1 MPLRGIPGALMT
13 AMLPTPARR
22 SWSTADVDT
31 RHALS
36 YWVDT
41 ICSSFLEIEIDSP
54 ERDRFAA
61 RLDQFELG
69 PATVSL
75 VQADSQS
82 IRRTPERIAR
92 SRYEGC
98 FLLQLR
104 SGRLRLQ
111 QYGRECFMDPG
122 DSVLIDC
129 NGTYRLECIGNTRS
143 VAVRFS
149 HDWLKNWVPGPERLA
164 AKPIRPDGAWG
175 TVLSSALATLDSQ
188 HDNDFAL
195 PPSIVAEQF
204 GSLLA
209 LAAGPEAQALT
220 PSDKLLNRIRG
231 TIRDR
236 CNDPGLT
243 PTCVADAHG
252 ISKRYLHYLFAQK
265 SITFRNE
272 LMRMRLDAAHR
283 LLSDK
288 RYSALTVAEI
298 AARCGF
304 LEPSHFT
311 RRFRKAYGA
320 GPSDFRAKHG
330 AGA

>member
-1 MPLRGIPGALMT
+1 MV
-13 AMLPTPARR
+13 AMLPPGARR
-22 SWSTADVDT
+22 SWSTADVDA

-41 ICSSFLEIEIDSP
+41 ICDSFLEIDIDSP
-54 ERDRFAA
+54 HRERFHG
-61 RLDQFELG
+61 RLEQFDLG

-75 VQADSQS
+75 VENDAQS
-82 IRRTPERIAR
+82 VHRTPARIAR
-92 SRYEGC
+92 SRYETY

-104 SGRLRLQ
+104 TGQLRLQ
-111 QYGRECFMDPG
+111 QYGRDCRMQPG

-129 NGTYRLECIGNTRS
+129 KAAYHLECIGNTRS
-143 VAVRFS
+143 VAVRFT
-149 HDWLKNWVPGPERLA
+149 HDWLKNWVPTPERLA

-175 TVLSSALATLDSQ
+175 TVLSSALATLDSTT
-188 HDNDFAL
+188 DGDFAL
-195 PPSIVAEQF
+195 PPSVVAEQF
-204 GSLLA
+204 AGLLA
-209 LAAGPEAQALT
+209 LAVGPETHALT

-236 CNDPGLT
+236 CSDPSLT
-243 PTCVADAHG
+243 PASVADEHG

-265 SITFRNE
+265 SMTFRGE
-272 LMRMRLDAAHR
+272 LMRMRLDAAQR

-288 RYSALTVAEI
+288 RYSALTVAEV

-320 GPSDFRAKHG
+320 GPSEFRSRHG
-330 AGA
+330 AGS

>member
-1 MPLRGIPGALMT
+1 MV
-13 AMLPTPARR
+13 TPARR
-22 SWSTADVDT
+22 SWSTSDVDT

-41 ICSSFLEIEIDSP
+41 ICNSFLEIDIDSP
-54 ERDRFAA
+54 NRDGFHG

-75 VQADSQS
+75 VEADTQS
-82 IRRTPERIAR
+82 IHRSPARIAR
-92 SRYEGC
+92 SRYAC
-98 FLLQLR
+98 YFLLQLR
-104 SGRLRLQ
+104 SGQLRLQ
-111 QYGRECFMDPG
+111 QYGRDCSIEPG

-129 NGTYRLECIGNTRS
+129 KAAYRLECLGNTRS

-164 AKPIRPDGAWG
+164 AKPFRPDGAWG
-175 TVLSSALATLDSQ
+175 SVLSTALATLDTDQ
-188 HDNDFAL
+188 DDDLAL
-195 PPSIVAEQF
+195 PPSVVAEQF
-204 GSLLA
+204 AGLLA
-209 LAAGPEAQALT
+209 LAAGPEAHALS
-220 PSDKLLNRIRG
+220 PSEKLLNRIRG

-236 CNDPGLT
+236 CSDPGLT
-243 PTCVADAHG
+243 PTSVADAHG

-265 SITFRNE
+265 SLTFRSE
-272 LMRMRLDAAHR
+272 LIRMRLDAAHR

-288 RYSALTVAEI
+288 RFSALTVGEI

-320 GPSDFRAKHG
+320 GPTEFRTAQEPRT
-330 AGA
+330 

>member
-1 MPLRGIPGALMT
+1 MI

-22 SWSTADVDT
+22 SWSTADVDA

-41 ICSSFLEIEIDSP
+41 ICSSFLEIDIDSP
-54 ERDRFAA
+54 NREGFHG
-61 RLDQFELG
+61 RLDQFDLG

-75 VQADSQS
+75 VEADTQS
-82 IRRTPERIAR
+82 IRRTPARIAR
-92 SRYEGC
+92 TRYETY

-104 SGRLRLQ
+104 SGQLRLQ
-111 QYGRECFMDPG
+111 QYGRECCIEPG

-129 NGTYRLECIGNTRS
+129 KAAYRLECLGNTRS
-143 VAVRFS
+143 IALRFS
-149 HDWLKNWVPGPERLA
+149 HDWLKNWVPAPERLT

-175 TVLSSALATLDSQ
+175 TVLSSALATLDSGQ
-188 HDNDFAL
+188 DEDLAL
-195 PPSIVAEQF
+195 PPSVVAEQF
-204 GSLLA
+204 AGLLA
-209 LAAGPEAQALT
+209 LAVGPEAHALS

-236 CNDPGLT
+236 CAEPGLT
-243 PTCVADAHG
+243 PTSVADAHG

-265 SITFRNE
+265 SITFRSE
-272 LMRMRLDAAHR
+272 LIRMRLDAAHR

-288 RYSALTVAEI
+288 RFSALTIGEVAL
-298 AARCGF
+298 RCGF

-320 GPSDFRAKHG
+320 GPTEFRTARDTR
-330 AGA
+330 A

>member
-1 MPLRGIPGALMT
+1 MVPT
-13 AMLPTPARR
+13 LPTPARR
-22 SWSTADVDT
+22 SWTTADVDS

-54 ERDRFAA
+54 DREQFSAS
-61 RLDQFELG
+61 LDQFDLG

-75 VQADSQS
+75 VQADTQS

-92 SRYEGC
+92 SGYAGF

-104 SGRLRLQ
+104 SGRLGLH
-111 QYGRECFMDPG
+111 QYGRECVVEPG

-129 NGTYRLECIGNTRS
+129 NGSYRLECMGKTRS
-143 VAVRFS
+143 VAVRFA
-149 HDWLKNWVPGPERLA
+149 HDWLKNWVPGAERLA

-175 TVLSSALATLDSQ
+175 SVLSSALATLDSD

-195 PPSIVAEQF
+195 PPSAVAEQF

-209 LAAGPEAQALT
+209 LAVGPETHALT

-236 CNDPGLT
+236 CSDASLT
-243 PTCVADAHG
+243 PTLVADAHG

-265 SITFRNE
+265 SLTFRSE
-272 LMRMRLDAAHR
+272 LIRLRLDAAQR

-288 RYSALTVAEI
+288 RYAALTVGEI

-320 GPSDFRAKHG
+320 GPSEFRASRG
-330 AGA
+330 AGG

>member
-1 MPLRGIPGALMT
+1 MVPT
-13 AMLPTPARR
+13 LPTPARR
-22 SWSTADVDT
+22 SWTTADVDS

-54 ERDRFAA
+54 DRERFSAS
-61 RLDQFELG
+61 LDQFDLG

-75 VQADSQS
+75 VQADAQL

-92 SRYEGC
+92 SGYAGF

-104 SGRLRLQ
+104 SGRLGLQ
-111 QYGRECFMDPG
+111 QYGRECVVEPG

-129 NGTYRLECIGNTRS
+129 NGSYRLECLGKTRS

-149 HDWLKNWVPGPERLA
+149 HDWLKNWVPGPERLT
-164 AKPIRPDGAWG
+164 AKPIRPDGGWG
-175 TVLSSALATLDSQ
+175 SVLSSALATLDSD

-195 PPSIVAEQF
+195 PPSAVAEQF

-209 LAAGPEAQALT
+209 LAVGPETHALT

-236 CNDPGLT
+236 CSDPSLT
-243 PTCVADAHG
+243 PTSVADAHG

-265 SITFRNE
+265 SLTFRSE
-272 LMRMRLDAAHR
+272 LIRVRLDAAQR

-288 RYSALTVAEI
+288 RYSALTVGEI

-320 GPSDFRAKHG
+320 GPSEFRSRPR
-330 AGA
+330 AGV

>member
-1 MPLRGIPGALMT
+1 MIVT
-13 AMLPTPARR
+13 LPAPARR
-22 SWSTADVDT
+22 SWSTADVES

-54 ERDRFAA
+54 DREHFRA

-75 VQADSQS
+75 VQADTQS

-92 SRYEGC
+92 SRYAGY

-104 SGRLRLQ
+104 AGQLRLQ
-111 QYGRECFMDPG
+111 QYGRECFMEPG

-129 NGTYRLECIGNTRS
+129 NAMYRLECLGNTRS

-164 AKPIRPDGAWG
+164 AKAIRPDGAWG
-175 TVLSSALATLDSQ
+175 SVLSTALAALDSDQ
-188 HDNDFAL
+188 DGDFAL
-195 PPSIVAEQF
+195 PPSTVAEQF

-209 LAAGPEAQALT
+209 LAAGPETQALS

-236 CNDPGLT
+236 CSEPGIT
-243 PTCVADAHG
+243 PASVADAHG

-265 SITFRNE
+265 SLTFRGE
-272 LMRMRLDAAHR
+272 LIRVRLDAAHR

-288 RYSALTVAEI
+288 RYSALTIGEI

-311 RRFRKAYGA
+311 RRFRQAYGA
-320 GPSDFRAKHG
+320 GPTEFRAAVHE
-330 AGA
+330 ARN